1 MKTKGAVLCAMVAGL
16 FMVSVP
22 LFAHHGR
29 SGYDNQKT
37 LSLKAV
43 VTKFD
48 WTNPHV
54 TVYFDAK
61 DENGVLQHWSCEG
74 ENPYTA
80 TRQGWTKNE
89 FKPGDQVT
97 INFHPARN
105 GNGVGFF
112 ISAVLADGRMAYYG
126 PAPAAADGKA
136 AQ

>member
-1 MKTKGAVLCAMVAGL
+1 MKTKLAVFSALVAGL
-16 FMVSVP
+16 FAVSVP

-37 LSLKAV
+37 LSLKGV
-43 VTKFD
+43 ITRFD

-54 TVYFDAK
+54 TVYFDAM
-61 DENGVLQHWSCEG
+61 DENGVVQHWSCEG

-80 TRQGWTKNE
+80 TREGWTKNE

-97 INFHPARN
+97 VNFHPAKN

-112 ISAVLADGRMAYYG
+112 ISAVLPDGKMAYYG
-126 PAPAAADGKA
+126 PPPADAPK
-136 AQ
+136 

>member
-1 MKTKGAVLCAMVAGL
+1 MKAKLAVLSAVVAAL

-22 LFAHHGR
+22 LLAHHGR
-29 SGYDNQKT
+29 GGYDNQKL

-43 VTKFD
+43 ITKFD
-48 WTNPHV
+48 WINPHV
-54 TVYFDAK
+54 TVYFDAT
-61 DENGVLQHWSCEG
+61 DEKGVLQHWSCEG

-97 INFHPARN
+97 INFHPAKN

-112 ISAVLADGRMAYYG
+112 VSAILPDGRMAYYG
-126 PAPAAADGKA
+126 LPPAADAK
-136 AQ
+136 